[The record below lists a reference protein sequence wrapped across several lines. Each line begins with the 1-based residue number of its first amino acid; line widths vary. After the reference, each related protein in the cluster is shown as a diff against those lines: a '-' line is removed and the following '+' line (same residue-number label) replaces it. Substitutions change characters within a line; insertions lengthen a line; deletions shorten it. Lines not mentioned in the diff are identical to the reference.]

1 MSVKLFQAEQII
13 DGAIAEAHKQQ
24 ANPLAVMVLDAGGHP
39 VAFKREDQAS
49 LYRFDIA
56 KAKAMGALGMGVD
69 TRVMAERAAK
79 NPAFFASINSIAEV
93 DIPYSPGGN
102 LIKNSNG
109 DIIGAVGIS
118 GDTGETD
125 ELCSLEGIA
134 ALQQK
139 IGA

>member
-1 MSVKLFQAEQII
+1 
-13 DGAIAEAHKQQ
+13 
-24 ANPLAVMVLDAGGHP
+24 
-39 VAFKREDQAS
+39 
-49 LYRFDIA
+49 
-56 KAKAMGALGMGVD
+56 
-69 TRVMAERAAK
+69 MAERAAK

-125 ELCSLEGIA
+125 ELCSLAGIA

>member
-13 DGAIAEAHKQQ
+13 DGAIAEAHKLK
-24 ANPLAVMVLDAGGHP
+24 ANQLAVMVLDAGGHP
-39 VAFKREDQAS
+39 VAFKREDKAS

-69 TRVMAERAAK
+69 TRVMAERAVK
-79 NPAFFASINSIAEV
+79 NPAFFASINSIAGV

-102 LIKNSNG
+102 LIKNANG

-125 ELCSLEGIA
+125 ELCALAGIA